1 MGQEREERV
10 RNSETREGIG
20 MGKGGRGKGAMGE
33 RRGDWGMGWGRGW
46 MKEGEEKSRTGPSTR
61 LEGHKD

>member
-1 MGQEREERV
+1 
-10 RNSETREGIG
+10 